1 MSKGPKCIE
10 NINNICEGLNLV
22 KIIRQ
27 HRYVK
32 INDLD
37 IVLKTMYPHAQYNDP
52 VPVKHGCKYHYR
64 NAISGARDIYATCS
78 ASTLNKLLGPIYNFD
93 IANPEYI
100 EPNSLSLEELI
111 PAFAEFATNR
121 KYPVDEDTELIS
133 IGRSINYTLAP
144 NDGRIVLSIVKL
156 FRYNDTALHNAMP
169 NSDYNMD
176 EGNFTHRELYWAR
189 FTRDPNFAY
198 ISNSQ
203 EINCNIY
210 LRSTLAVIYD
220 RLLQE
225 REASEQDR
233 EINVDAIRVALEAII
248 PIPAEAIAV
257 APAEAIANTSAE
269 AITNAS
275 AEAITNTSAEAITNA
290 SAEAITNASAEA
302 ITNASAE
309 AIANASAEAIAN
321 ASAEAIT
328 NTSAEAIIPIPAEAI
343 ANASA

>member
-1 MSKGPKCIE
+1 MISYIIMSKGPKCIQ

-78 ASTLNKLLGPIYNFD
+78 ASTLSKLIKPIYNFD

-176 EGNFTHRELYWAR
+176 EGNVTHRELYWAR

-220 RLLQE
+220 KLLQE

-248 PIPAEAIAV
+248 PIPAGAITN
-257 APAEAIANTSAE
+257 APAEAIAN
-269 AITNAS
+269 AS
-275 AEAITNTSAEAITNA
+275 AG
-290 SAEAITNASAEA
+290 
-302 ITNASAE
+302 

-321 ASAEAIT
+321 ASAG
-328 NTSAEAIIPIPAEAI
+328 AI
-343 ANASA
+343 ANAPAGAIANAPAGAS